1 MRQAPPGEKGLFLSE
16 KGELL
21 SLEALRH
28 FFAALRKRTGIK
40 RLYPY
45 LMRHTAATSYL
56 REGADLETVRRLLG
70 HTSYAV
76 IQRYLNLNPADLA
89 RVQRKMSPVNMLR

>member
-1 MRQAPPGEKGLFLSE
+1 
-16 KGELL
+16 
-21 SLEALRH
+21 
-28 FFAALRKRTGIK
+28 
-40 RLYPY
+40 
-45 LMRHTAATSYL
+45 
-56 REGADLETVRRLLG
+56 VRRLLG